1 MADLTTA
8 AGALAAVN
16 DRSTSEDD
24 LATIVADYPDLR
36 YLVAAHPNAYPEL
49 LDWLWQYGGDDARR
63 MISRRSDEA
72 SSTTQTAAPAPTVV
86 RAPAS
91 VQASRTPKPSPVAE
105 PPVEDDAPRHRTGLL
120 AGIGLILIALIL
132 AAVFFG
138 VPGTAFKGVLEGFK
152 PKQATPS
159 AQVTTS
165 PTVPTTA
172 PVATSAGPAAT
183 STGPVATST
192 GPVATSSSAA
202 PSSSTPATSASPASY
217 AKYSNPR
224 FGFTVDYPTALTA
237 DPAPANGDGQSWSS
251 TRGNVTFTAT
261 GINNTSGDSKQQVT
275 SDLVSIKPAGAK
287 VTYQDGGQGAG
298 YYWGVVSG
306 TSAGG
311 SRSFYTYEAI
321 GAGSGVRLTWAWDTS
336 ATYVQDWVTHCYGSL
351 KPGDR
356 TQAH

>member
-63 MISRRSDEA
+63 MISRRSEAA
-72 SSTTQTAAPAPTVV
+72 SSTTQTNADAPTVV
-86 RAPAS
+86 MAPTVA
-91 VQASRTPKPSPVAE
+91 ANRTQKP
-105 PPVEDDAPRHRTGLL
+105 PPEDAPDQDDAPRHRAGLW

-138 VPGTAFKGVLEGFK
+138 VPGTAFKGVLDGFK
-152 PKQATPS
+152 RNPASPS

-172 PVATSAGPAAT
+172 PVATSTGPAAT
-183 STGPVATST
+183 SAGPVATST
-192 GPVATSSSAA
+192 APVVTSSPAS
-202 PSSSTPATSASPASY
+202 PSSSRPATSASPASY
-217 AKYSNPR
+217 AKYTNSR

-237 DPAPANGDGQSWSS
+237 DAAPANGDGQSWSS

-261 GINNTSGDSKQQVT
+261 GINNVAGDSKQQVT
-275 SDLVSIKPAGAK
+275 SDLTSLKPSGAK
-287 VTYQDGGQGAG
+287 VTYQDGGQGTG
-298 YYWGVVSG
+298 YYWSVVSG

-311 SRSFYTYEAI
+311 SRSFYTYEAV
-321 GAGSGVRLTWAWDTS
+321 GAGSGVRLSWAWDTS

-356 TQAH
+356 TKAH